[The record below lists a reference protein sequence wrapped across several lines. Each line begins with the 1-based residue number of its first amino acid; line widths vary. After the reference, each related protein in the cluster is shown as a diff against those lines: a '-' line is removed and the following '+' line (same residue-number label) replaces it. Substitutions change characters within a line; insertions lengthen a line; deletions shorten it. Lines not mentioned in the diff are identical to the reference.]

1 MEINKCISQD
11 EFGQL
16 LQQHPAT
23 LIYFF
28 QDTCGVCA
36 MLYPKVETMVKD
48 HFPLLEII
56 RIEAEKNRE
65 LAGQLRM
72 LAIPGIMLMLDG
84 KEYMRSN
91 GLMALGEL
99 KNKIER
105 YYGMMFG

>member
-1 MEINKCISQD
+1 MEINNRISQD

-36 MLYPKVETMVKD
+36 MLYPKVEAMVHE
-48 HFPLLEII
+48 HFPQLEII

-99 KNKIER
+99 QNKIKR
-105 YYGMMFG
+105 YYDMMFG

>member
-1 MEINKCISQD
+1 MELNHSISQD

-16 LQQHPAT
+16 VQQHPAA
-23 LIYFF
+23 LIYFY

-36 MLYPKVETMVKD
+36 MLFPKLQAMVSEK
-48 HFPLLEII
+48 FPQLEII

-91 GLMALGEL
+91 GLVALSEL
-99 KNKIER
+99 ESKIER
-105 YYGMMFG
+105 YYDMMFG

>member
-1 MEINKCISQD
+1 MELNHTISQD

-16 LQQHPAT
+16 VQQHPAT
-23 LIYFF
+23 LIYFY

-36 MLYPKVETMVKD
+36 MLFPKLQAMVYEK
-48 HFPLLEII
+48 FPQLEII

-72 LAIPGIMLMLDG
+72 LAIPGILLMLDG

-91 GLMALGEL
+91 GLVALGEL
-99 KNKIER
+99 EQKIGR
-105 YYGMMFG
+105 YYNLMFG